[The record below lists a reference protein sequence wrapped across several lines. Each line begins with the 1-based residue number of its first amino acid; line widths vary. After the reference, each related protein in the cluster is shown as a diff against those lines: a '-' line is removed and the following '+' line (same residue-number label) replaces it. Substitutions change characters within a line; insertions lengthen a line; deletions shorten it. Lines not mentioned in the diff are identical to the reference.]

1 MSIVLNIVRTA
12 DEELLI
18 EVDLMKTKEEYLL
31 ALDRIDNAYNN
42 FDRSISAVGRFT
54 QDFSLLLGLVNEHFE
69 EKQETNLEH
78 YYNEILEVHPSLFG
92 LSNGRIK
99 KCKDMSCF
107 ECDFNTDKKINCHSE
122 SIKWLA
128 SPYKKPTYQLTQF
141 EYDLIKAFDRCKEC
155 CLLNEIECLKKL
167 REKGYFKSIDPFTKV
182 HEIIENCEVAKDKE

>member
-1 MSIVLNIVRTA
+1 MSIVLIIVRTA

-78 YYNEILEVHPSLFG
+78 YFDDLLKAGSRFTFMNEKVENCDSVMCS
-92 LSNGRIK
+92 
-99 KCKDMSCF
+99 KCSFCGDCGVKRF
-107 ECDFNTDKKINCHSE
+107 
-122 SIKWLA
+122 KWLA
-128 SPYKKPTYQLTQF
+128 SQYRKPTYNLTQF
-141 EYDLIKAFDRCKEC
+141 EYDLIKTFDRCKEC

-167 REKGYFKSIDPFTKV
+167 REKGYFKDIDPFTKV
-182 HEIIENCEVAKDKE
+182 HEIIDNCEVIENGK